1 MDFIEDLPK
10 STRKD
15 TIFVVVDC
23 LSMYAHLFALSH
35 PFTTVSIAQIFF
47 DNIFKLHG
55 LLKTIVSDQDKVFAR
70 PFWRELFPLQGTKL
84 KLSSSYHPQT
94 DNQLEVTNRCLENFC
109 AASLVPVNMIGQIG

>member
-1 MDFIEDLPK
+1 MDFIGGLPK
-10 STRKD
+10 PAGED
-15 TIFVVVDC
+15 IILVVVDRLC
-23 LSMYAHLFALSH
+23 MYAHLFALSH
-35 PFTTVSIAQIFF
+35 PFTIVSIARIFF

-55 LLKTIVSDQDKVFAR
+55 LPKTIVSDQDKVFAR

-84 KLSSSYHPQT
+84 KLSSAYHPQT